1 MRDEIQV
8 PEQEGVEHRSE
19 MMRLPLLC
27 FVRERER
34 ERERAIWE
42 LWAGMDE
49 NLRGKDEGTVMGA
62 TVRVEWMYI

>member
-1 MRDEIQV
+1 M
-8 PEQEGVEHRSE
+8 
-19 MMRLPLLC
+19 LC
-27 FVRERER
+27 ER